1 MRSACLPRHP
11 AVAYLFLVRRMKSRG
26 RARTEREVRD
36 LFHDHEFIGYVLRA
50 SVLVEFDLDI
60 LLTVYFTQSDRAES
74 FLERVLP
81 HLTFDRKIRILS
93 QLPLRK
99 SLKTVARII
108 PGLRHL
114 QKIRNIVAHSAVVSP
129 RRLTEL
135 CKDVDV
141 AKLLFDY
148 PASLQSLSQQ
158 IRRDFAY
165 LAKLREFRHDSK
177 AETPNATMYGAMK
190 FFERMSDV

>member
-1 MRSACLPRHP
+1 
-11 AVAYLFLVRRMKSRG
+11 MKPRG
-26 RARTEREVRD
+26 RTRTEREVRD
-36 LFHDHEFIGYVLRA
+36 LFHDYEFIGHVLRA

-60 LLTVYFTQSDRAES
+60 LLTVYFTRSDRAES
-74 FLERVLP
+74 FLEGVLP

-99 SLKTVARII
+99 SLKTVVRII
-108 PGLRHL
+108 PDLRHL
-114 QKIRNIVAHSAVVSP
+114 QKIRNTVAHGAVVSP

-135 CKDVDV
+135 CKDVDI

-148 PASLQSLSQQ
+148 PASLQSLSRQ
-158 IRRDFAY
+158 IRRDFTY

-177 AETPNATMYGAMK
+177 AETPNATMYRFMK